1 MQIRLPLLVLL
12 VASAAALPARA
23 EIHTYKID
31 NTHSFA
37 NWEIRHVVARTSGT
51 FHDVQGKVILDTD
64 NIAKSTV
71 EASISVYSLNSS
83 HLKRD
88 IHVLT
93 EDYLAARDYP
103 DMKFV
108 STKMSPVTPEKGSV
122 TGNLTLHGVTK
133 PVTLDYQILGLGK
146 DPWGGMRIGFKAT
159 TRLNRADYGITKGL
173 PYGPVGNEVDI
184 TLLIEGI
191 RLDAD
196 GQPWSAMKAQ
206 EQHPKVI
213 SFPAPLEAAPQPV
226 PVPATAAPAQ
236 PAAAPAAPAAPTQPA
251 TTTAPESKES
261 VEDQLKKKLLKGL
274 FN

>member
-1 MQIRLPLLVLL
+1 MHIRLSLLAFL
-12 VASAAALPARA
+12 VASGFALTARA
-23 EIHTYKID
+23 EIQTYKID

-51 FHDVQGKVILDTD
+51 FHDVQGKIVLDTD
-64 NIAKSTV
+64 NIAKSAV
-71 EASISVYSLNSS
+71 ETSISVYSLNSS

-93 EDYLAARDYP
+93 EDYLGARDYP

-108 STKMSPVTPEKGSV
+108 STKVAPVTSEKGSL

-133 PVTLDYQILGLGK
+133 PVTLEYQILGLGK

-159 TRLNRADYGITKGL
+159 TRLNRADYGISKGL

-196 GQPWSAMKAQ
+196 GQPWSAQKAM
-206 EQHPKVI
+206 EQQPKVI
-213 SFPAPLEAAPQPV
+213 SFPAPVEAAPQPV
-226 PVPATAAPAQ
+226 PVPAAAPQAT
-236 PAAAPAAPAAPTQPA
+236 PAPQPA
-251 TTTAPESKES
+251 TAPAPEKKES
-261 VEDQLKKKLLKGL
+261 TKDQLKKELLKGL